1 MNRVRVD
8 HLLLL
13 CLLFL
18 MGLGVVLVY
27 SSSWALA
34 DRLHEDALYFLK
46 RQSFFAGCAMVALLV
61 GAAIDPDLLRKH
73 AYWILGG
80 AMALLLLVLI
90 PGVGPKIGLARRWI
104 ALGPFHLQAGEVA
117 KVALLIYLAMSI
129 AKKGPRMASFSIGV
143 APHAVVV
150 LAVVSLLL
158 AEPDFGTATMLLG
171 VSFAMLFVGGAK
183 LRVLVL
189 GGVAALPFV
198 VFLVLSSPYR
208 MKRVMAFLDPWA
220 HRYDIGYQVTESLMT
235 FGSGGATGLGVG
247 DGVQK
252 LFFLPAAHTDFI
264 FAVLGEELGFA
275 GVLACV
281 TAFLLILMRG
291 ARAALMHADPFRALL
306 AFGLTTTLVV
316 QALMNMAV
324 VLGLVPTKGLTLPFM
339 SYGGSSLIMCGF
351 IGGLLLRLSGEVPE
365 GRSAAATVP
374 PQREAWA

>member
-8 HLLLL
+8 HPLLL

-46 RQSFFAGCAMVALLV
+46 RQSFFAGCSVVALLIGAALDPGLLRRNAYLILV
-61 GAAIDPDLLRKH
+61 GATV
-73 AYWILGG
+73 
-80 AMALLLLVLI
+80 LLLLVLI

-129 AKKGPRMASFSIGV
+129 AKKGPKMASFSIGV

-150 LAVVSLLL
+150 LAVVGLLL
-158 AEPDFGTATMLLG
+158 AEPDFGTATMLLA

-183 LRVLVL
+183 LRVLIL
-189 GGVAALPFV
+189 GGLAALPFV
-198 VFLVLSSPYR
+198 VGLVLTSPYR

-281 TAFLLILMRG
+281 TAFLIILIRG
-291 ARAALMHADPFRALL
+291 ARAALMHPDPFRALL
-306 AFGLTTTLVV
+306 AFGLTTMLVV
-316 QALMNMAV
+316 QAIMNMAV

-339 SYGGSSLIMCGF
+339 SYGGSSLIVSGF
-351 IGGLLLRLSGEVPE
+351 IGGMLLRLSGEVPE
-365 GRSAAATVP
+365 RRAAHGTMP